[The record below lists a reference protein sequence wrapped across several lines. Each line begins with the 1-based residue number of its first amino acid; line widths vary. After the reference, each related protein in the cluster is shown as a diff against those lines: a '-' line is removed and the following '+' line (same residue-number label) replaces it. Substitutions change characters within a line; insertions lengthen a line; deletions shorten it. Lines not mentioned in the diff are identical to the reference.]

1 MSKFDNAEF
10 ERLAMLLVTMVT
22 WILL

>member
-10 ERLAMLLVTMVT
+10 EQTVKFF
-22 WILL
+22 IIYYY